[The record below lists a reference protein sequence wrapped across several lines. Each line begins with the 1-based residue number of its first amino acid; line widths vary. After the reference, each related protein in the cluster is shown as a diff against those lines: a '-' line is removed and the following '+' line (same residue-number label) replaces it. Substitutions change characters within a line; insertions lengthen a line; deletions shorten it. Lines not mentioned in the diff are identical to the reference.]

1 MRTHPLSVSL
11 FYKFLAV
18 HKGTAR
24 VGDWPW
30 VIYDGTI
37 PVAPPKLLWA
47 QNRNSDTIRHY
58 NMKAAEQRS
67 TAQLGTQALSFGFRS
82 PLRKG
87 DVGPTA
93 LILYSP
99 LPVYCRQS
107 RDRLYNDVWYRS
119 LDGKFPSGMCLSAW
133 HDRVVCRSCSHEFRI
148 SYLAANGTS
157 IASWLATRLLRTTVS
172 SRLRG

>member
-1 MRTHPLSVSL
+1 MSTHPPLSVSL
-11 FYKFLAV
+11 FYKFL

-24 VGDWPW
+24 VGDRPW

-47 QNRNSDTIRHY
+47 QNRNSDTIRHH
-58 NMKAAEQRS
+58 NMKAAEQRN

-82 PLRKG
+82 PLRKE

-93 LILYSP
+93 LILYH
-99 LPVYCRQS
+99 
-107 RDRLYNDVWYRS
+107 DVWYRS
-119 LDGKFPSGMCLSAW
+119 LDGSFPSGMCLSAW